1 MATMLDPATELAIR
15 LDPSLL
21 MEFAGF
27 EPDPWQR
34 RMLRSGSKRL
44 LLLASRQSGKSE
56 CAGFLVLHEALF
68 RPESLILLVS
78 RTERQAGELFQK
90 KVVANYNRLGRPVG
104 AVRELQFSLELA
116 NGSRIIAL
124 PGDNPATIRCFSGV
138 WMVAVDE
145 AALCLDSL
153 FTAVRPMLGT
163 TDGKMVCLS
172 TPFGRRGWFY
182 EQWTGAD
189 PTWERIISRATE
201 CPRISREFLA
211 EERRMLGPAMFAQE
225 HCCEFIEAEGQVFSA
240 ESIDAIFVGAEDVPI
255 LSGF

>member
-1 MATMLDPATELAIR
+1 MATTLDPATELAIR

-27 EPDPWQR
+27 DPDPWQR

-68 RPESLILLVS
+68 RPGSLILLVS
-78 RTERQAGELFQK
+78 RSERQSGELFQK
-90 KVVANYNRLGRPVG
+90 KVVANYDRLGRPVG

-172 TPFGRRGWFY
+172 TPFGKRGWFY
-182 EQWTGAD
+182 EQWVSAD
-189 PTWERIISRATE
+189 PTWERIVSRSVD
-201 CPRISREFLA
+201 CPRISPEFLA
-211 EERRMLGPAMFAQE
+211 EERSMLGPAMFAQE
-225 HCCEFIEAEGQVFSA
+225 HQCEFVEAEGQVFSA
-240 ESIDAIFVGAEDVPI
+240 ESIEAVCQGAEDGPV
-255 LSGF
+255 LLGF

>member
-1 MATMLDPATELAIR
+1 VATTLDPATELAIR

-21 MEFAGF
+21 MELAGF
-27 EPDPWQR
+27 EPDDWQR
-34 RMLRSGSKRL
+34 HALRCGSRRL

-78 RTERQAGELFQK
+78 RSERQSGELFQK
-90 KVVANYNRLGRPVG
+90 KVVANYNRLGRPIESR
-104 AVRELQFSLELA
+104 RELQFSLELS
-116 NGSRIIAL
+116 NGSRVVAL

-138 WMVAVDE
+138 WMVVVDE

-172 TPFGRRGWFY
+172 TPFGRRGWFF
-182 EQWTGAD
+182 EQWVGAD
-189 PTWERIISRATE
+189 PTWERIVSRAVD
-201 CPRISREFLA
+201 CPRISPEFLA
-211 EERRMLGPAMFAQE
+211 EERRMLGPAMFSQE
-225 HCCEFIEAEGQVFSA
+225 HECMFIESEGQVFST
-240 ESIDAIFVGAEDVPI
+240 ESIEACFRGAEDVPI
-255 LSGF
+255 LAGF